1 MASKATRGFGGGGE
15 VREGS
20 GEVRSRHRPTLS
32 LGTFGHR
39 ERARR
44 DPPRLRRRSRW
55 VPSARREANR
65 LCTTVNFF
73 GAESTGS
80 LGGCVPSRSS
90 SESACISA
98 RRLATSAPGVSAPV
112 APTSA
117 MVDHLA
123 APRERVSMEGWQ
135 QQRPVFMET
144 IDDSPLKK
152 KKKMAG
158 PFPELQCHPIGRSW
172 RGTSWSGEPTTSLR
186 FLHGLCC

>member
-1 MASKATRGFGGGGE
+1 
-15 VREGS
+15 
-20 GEVRSRHRPTLS
+20 
-32 LGTFGHR
+32 
-39 ERARR
+39 
-44 DPPRLRRRSRW
+44 
-55 VPSARREANR
+55 
-65 LCTTVNFF
+65 
-73 GAESTGS
+73 
-80 LGGCVPSRSS
+80 
-90 SESACISA
+90 
-98 RRLATSAPGVSAPV
+98 
-112 APTSA
+112 

-144 IDDSPLKK
+144 IDDSPLK